1 MLLSFNFI
9 NTFSQTGGNNVYE
22 FLNMSPGAYMT
33 AAGGVNISTRSSDPS
48 LAMFNPSL
56 SGSES
61 DGHLSLSYVN
71 YFAGIN
77 YGSVMYSHSSDS
89 AGSFS
94 AGINYLNYGRFDRTD
109 ESGNINGSFSAAE
122 YAFNLIYARQ
132 LDSFFYAGVNIKPVI
147 SQLETYI
154 SLGIAMDI
162 GISFISPEG
171 YTTAGLAIR
180 NMGLQ
185 LTTYNGRRE
194 KLPFEIMAGI
204 STRLRHAPL
213 RFSLTARHLEKYDL
227 IHEYTGR
234 QEGEEYSKAGKIAEN
249 IMRHLIFGAELSP
262 SENFFIS
269 AGFNYQ
275 RRKELAYENRTS
287 TVGFSMGAGI
297 KTSSADLMISRA
309 RYHLAGSSTTFSI
322 LIKPSLFKNL
332 R

>member
-33 AAGGVNISTRSSDPS
+33 AAGGFNISTRSNDPS

-56 SGSES
+56 SGPDS

-77 YGSVMYSHSSDS
+77 YGSVMYSHFSDS
-89 AGSFS
+89 SGSFS

-109 ESGNINGSFSAAE
+109 ESGNINGNFSAAE
-122 YAFNLIYARQ
+122 YAFNLVYARQ
-132 LDSFFYAGVNIKPVI
+132 LDSFLHAGVNIKPII
-147 SQLETYI
+147 SQLEAYI

-162 GISFISPEG
+162 GISCISPDG

-185 LTTYNGRRE
+185 LTTYSGRRE

-227 IHEYTGR
+227 IHEYTD
-234 QEGEEYSKAGKIAEN
+234 QEEKEEYSQAGKIAEN

-275 RRKELAYENRTS
+275 RRKELAYKNKTS
-287 TVGFSMGAGI
+287 TVGFSLGAGI
-297 KTSSADLMISRA
+297 KTSSVNLMISRA

-322 LIKPSLFKNL
+322 LIKPALFKNS